1 VNDDYPA
8 FVHGE
13 QGERSAQV
21 ITVDYGKHIAS
32 LGFSIA
38 AFAVSLACMLWLIGR
53 TMSAELETSR
63 IKAEASMQL
72 GIEKR
77 LNTQAIDE
85 MKLEMRQ
92 ALKAAGVDPNTEYTH
107 ASK

>member
-1 VNDDYPA
+1 MGTDYEPA

-38 AFAVSLACMLWLIGR
+38 AFAVSLACALWLMGR
-53 TMSAELETSR
+53 TVAAELRAS
-63 IKAEASMQL
+63 AVEAQASNQL
-72 GIEKR
+72 AMEKR

-85 MKLEMRQ
+85 LKLEMR
-92 ALKAAGVDPNTEYTH
+92 AAFKNRDLSDTHELK
-107 ASK
+107 